1 MATCAVLLADGFE
14 EIEAVTVVDVLRRAG
29 VQVSV
34 LGASSSGSGAAARK
48 VMGSHGITINVD
60 AALVDVAA
68 LDTRFDAV
76 VLPGG
81 LPGATNLRDSDRVR
95 AFVVAQHG
103 AGAVVAAVCAGPI
116 ALAQFGLLRGR
127 KATCYPGFESELD
140 GAVVDASAA
149 VVVDGDVITS
159 RGVGTSLAFALAL
172 VERLVDADTARTLA
186 GKMLVAT

>member
-1 MATCAVLLADGFE
+1 MAMCAVLLADGFE
-14 EIEAVTVVDVLRRAG
+14 EIEAVIVIDVLRRAG

-34 LGASSSGSGAAARK
+34 LGASSAGSGAAARK
-48 VMGSHGITINVD
+48 VTGSHGITINVD

-81 LPGATNLRDSDRVR
+81 MPGAANLRDSDRVR
-95 AFVVAQHG
+95 DFVVAQQEG
-103 AGAVVAAVCAGPI
+103 GAVVAAVCAGPI
-116 ALAQFGLLRGR
+116 ALGRFGLLRGR
-127 KATCYPGFESELD
+127 KATCYPGFEGQLD
-140 GAVVDASAA
+140 GAVVDASQP

-172 VERLVDADTARTLA
+172 VERLVDGDTARTLA